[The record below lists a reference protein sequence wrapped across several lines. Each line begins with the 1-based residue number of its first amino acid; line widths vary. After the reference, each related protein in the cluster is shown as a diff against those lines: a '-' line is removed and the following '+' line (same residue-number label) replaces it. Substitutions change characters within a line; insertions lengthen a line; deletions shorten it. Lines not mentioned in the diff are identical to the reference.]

1 MASVSAVIQSDR
13 AIQLVNA
20 VLLVLGLWLVV
31 NFVWSFWPQQ
41 DRISSG
47 EVVQIQQSDREFNL
61 NKVVN
66 AEIFGSATEAPA
78 EVQQQI
84 TAPVTRLKLKLRGVY
99 ASEDDFAAAM
109 VEHNNK
115 QDVYRLGA
123 KLPGAANLTLYQVMA
138 DRIIMSRAGKY
149 ETLYIEDF
157 DGTPRPTTVVERKP
171 TQINAPQA
179 GSGERSVI
187 DKRNDARVTEEIAKL
202 RANLEDP
209 TAISE
214 FISVSPVMDDGN
226 FTGFRV
232 APGKNRAL
240 FGRVGLRRN
249 DIITE
254 VNGISMDN
262 PAAGF
267 TIFEQMTT
275 ADEIS
280 ISLKRGNRDITLL
293 FNAVGSP

>member
-1 MASVSAVIQSDR
+1 MVSLRPILQSDR
-13 AIQLVNA
+13 AIQITNA
-20 VLLVLGLWLVV
+20 VLLVLGVWLLV

-41 DRISSG
+41 DSVNPGAVTPINQTSR
-47 EVVQIQQSDREFNL
+47 DFNL
-61 NKVVN
+61 NKVIN
-66 AEIFGSATEAPA
+66 SNLFGSADKVA
-78 EVQQQI
+78 EQPTQI

-99 ASEDDFAAAM
+99 SSEDEYASAM
-109 VEHNNK
+109 IEHNKK
-115 QDVYRLGA
+115 QEVYRIDA
-123 KLPGAANLTLYQVMA
+123 KLPGAANLTLYRVLS

-157 DGTPRPTTVVERKP
+157 DGTPRPTVIQREPTTVV
-171 TQINAPQA
+171 PQT
-179 GSGERSVI
+179 SNVDRNVI
-187 DKRNDARVTEEIAKL
+187 DKRNDDKVSEEITKL
-202 RANLEDP
+202 RANLTDP
-209 TAISE
+209 NAISE
-214 FISVSPVMDDGN
+214 YISVSPVMDEGN

-267 TIFEQMTT
+267 NIFEQLTT
-275 ADEIS
+275 ASEINLA
-280 ISLKRGNRDITLL
+280 IKRGNREITILL
-293 FNAVGSP
+293 NANGG